1 MRKILPITLIGL
13 LCIATFT
20 TSCTKN
26 KPVEEESVALEGI
39 VFTNISNNSLTLNA
53 GETYAITYKLL
64 PEDFK
69 ESITLQWESNDPT
82 IATANNGLIE
92 AISKGETTI
101 TAKYNEVEASFTVCV
116 NEVITEVELEG
127 ILFTNITGDEVTLSA
142 GETFTVEYQLL
153 PEDVDQTLTIEWIS
167 TNESVATV
175 ANGTVNAIAAGE
187 STITAKHNEIE
198 ASFKVVVEESTPAD
212 QMILLQEG
220 FDNGYPEGWEIVD
233 ADGDGICWKLG
244 SEILGYPRGISGSE
258 WIMSESYSHKNGV
271 LTPDNHLVSPEF
283 RIPSAGFKLSWYTA
297 GVDKDWYQEHY
308 SVYVREGGSDTEI
321 FSEILSTVEFNYNEV
336 DLSQFAGKTVKIVF
350 RHHDSSDIYHF
361 GLDNIAVANYEI
373 EWVY

>member
-1 MRKILPITLIGL
+1 MRKILSITLISI
-13 LCIATFT
+13 LCIATFA

-127 ILFTNITGDEVTLSA
+127 ILFTNITGNEVTLSA

-153 PEDVDQTLTIEWIS
+153 P
-167 TNESVATV
+167 
-175 ANGTVNAIAAGE
+175 
-187 STITAKHNEIE
+187 
-198 ASFKVVVEESTPAD
+198 
-212 QMILLQEG
+212 
-220 FDNGYPEGWEIVD
+220 
-233 ADGDGICWKLG
+233 
-244 SEILGYPRGISGSE
+244 
-258 WIMSESYSHKNGV
+258 
-271 LTPDNHLVSPEF
+271 
-283 RIPSAGFKLSWYTA
+283 
-297 GVDKDWYQEHY
+297 
-308 SVYVREGGSDTEI
+308 
-321 FSEILSTVEFNYNEV
+321 
-336 DLSQFAGKTVKIVF
+336 
-350 RHHDSSDIYHF
+350 
-361 GLDNIAVANYEI
+361 
-373 EWVY
+373 